1 MRISDWSSYV
11 CSSDLLRAPAD
22 NRSRVEAAGLVPTR
36 DAPVDIGVRTQRVSG
51 SDRGRPFP
59 SVDALVE
66 RSHGTEAGDRQGGG
80 LLVVHGLGL
89 VGVTQAD
96 FDLELLAHHPL
107 ARPEYGIAFGTAV
120 GDGLAE
126 IVVAGS
132 DRKSVE

>member
-66 RSHGTEAGDRQGGG
+66 RSHGT
-80 LLVVHGLGL
+80 
-89 VGVTQAD
+89 
-96 FDLELLAHHPL
+96 
-107 ARPEYGIAFGTAV
+107 
-120 GDGLAE
+120 
-126 IVVAGS
+126 
-132 DRKSVE
+132 DRKSVVWGKSVSVRVVLGGRRFIKIKKPHKYIRCSQRKHTKRKR